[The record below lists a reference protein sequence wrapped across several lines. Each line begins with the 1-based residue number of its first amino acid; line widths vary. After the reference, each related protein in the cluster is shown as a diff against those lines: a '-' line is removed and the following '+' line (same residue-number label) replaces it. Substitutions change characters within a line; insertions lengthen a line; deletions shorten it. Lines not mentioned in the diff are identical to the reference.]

1 MGGQITQF
9 TVFGRDLLFSTR
21 FELIHERER
30 RFNSNNINWELM
42 FGKIAN
48 NDETDFCVAI
58 LTYLNLTREL
68 SNELLCEL

>member
-9 TVFGRDLLFSTR
+9 PVFGRDPLSTR
-21 FELIHERER
+21 FELIREREQ

-48 NDETDFCVAI
+48 NDETDFCAAV
-58 LTYLNLTREL
+58 LTYLHLTREL
-68 SNELLCEL
+68 SNELLNV